1 MKIFVTVIAL
11 LVFTSF
17 SVQKTG
23 VAHAG
28 TGDAILLVAVIGGA
42 AYVGFHFSQN
52 YEIKKKAALN
62 IKEGKL
68 AFQRPTLQLDR
79 TEKNS
84 LSEKKDL
91 YSLALV
97 NLDF

>member
-1 MKIFVTVIAL
+1 MKIFVTLIAL
-11 LVFTSF
+11 LVFSFF
-17 SVQKTG
+17 SVQKPG
-23 VAHAG
+23 LVHAG
-28 TGDAILLVAVIGGA
+28 AGDAVLLIAVIGGA
-42 AYVGFHFSQN
+42 AYAGFHFSQH

-68 AFQRPTLQLDR
+68 NFQKPSLQFEI

-84 LSEKKDL
+84 LSEKKEL

-97 NLDF
+97 SLDF